1 MSCLFDSVA
10 ALLRDRPGL
19 VRDTPFYELRAMPW
33 PPTGRALR
41 DAVCALLTADAL
53 TVHDIGLDEWGAME
67 AGTSRGA
74 YVRRMRD
81 EGTWGGGVEIAAL
94 AEALR
99 VPIEVSGA
107 ASAVFGEAHGH
118 LRLEGPVPIRP
129 IRPLRPLR
137 LHYTGSHYTPI
148 S

>member
-10 ALLRDRPGL
+10 ALLCDRPYL
-19 VRDTPFYELRAMPW
+19 VRHSPFDELRAMPW

-41 DAVCALLTADAL
+41 GAVCALLTAAAL
-53 TVHDIGLDEWGAME
+53 NVHDIRLDAWGAME
-67 AGTSRGA
+67 TGTSSRE
-74 YVRRMRD
+74 YVSRMRD
-81 EGTWGGGVEIAAL
+81 EGTWGGGVEIVAL

-107 ASAVFGEAHGH
+107 ASAVFGEPHGP
-118 LRLEGPVPIRP
+118 LRLEGPMRP
-129 IRPLRPLR
+129 IMQIRPLR